1 VIINVLSAFFSVFN
15 KNKLTH
21 TQIHQWDNIRIEM
34 KCPSDVIRMASN
46 LDVDNLPEEVLLKF
60 QNYDLDEWITEDY
73 VKTKSLALVGI
84 YNWLKTLVNY
94 IHVNKEVLQ
103 VRIEQN
109 KQASRMQKELKVLTK
124 LEKKAGMMRNSS
136 FLDELDAMST
146 ITPAGRQA
154 DEDAINIVL
163 DDTNA
168 GEADDLELSYAS
180 RKCLHDCEAAAAD
193 VDHTCLELGV
203 AKVVVMSDKAIAIK
217 QALEAIDNDLNQI
230 IVES

>member
-1 VIINVLSAFFSVFN
+1 MQIIPGFKGIATKDLDELKHLNNPPEVIINVLSAFFSVFN
-15 KNKLTH
+15 KNKLN
-21 TQIHQWDNIRIEM
+21 WDSIRIEM

-109 KQASRMQKELKVLTK
+109 K
-124 LEKKAGMMRNSS
+124 
-136 FLDELDAMST
+136 
-146 ITPAGRQA
+146 
-154 DEDAINIVL
+154 
-163 DDTNA
+163 
-168 GEADDLELSYAS
+168 
-180 RKCLHDCEAAAAD
+180 
-193 VDHTCLELGV
+193 
-203 AKVVVMSDKAIAIK
+203 
-217 QALEAIDNDLNQI
+217 
-230 IVES
+230 